1 MFYAKAKELNLSRPK
16 MSNPF
21 KFKSIPKLNAA
32 SLVFLALV
40 LGAGLYRSAGQKA
53 SAGQCAGSLSTAQR
67 MAPFAKGEVAAVA
80 VNAKPAQLPKLD
92 FLGPASAR
100 LDLDHF
106 KGRTILLN
114 LWATWCVPCRTEMPA
129 LDVLQSTL
137 GSTQFEVVS
146 INIDQR
152 NLERPKTFLDEIKV
166 SHLAYYSDP
175 SAATF
180 QSLKTIGKAFGMPTT
195 LIISPEGCEL
205 ANLAGPADWAS
216 TDAQALIKSAL
227 GL

>member
-1 MFYAKAKELNLSRPK
+1 MFYAKAKDLNLLRTK
-16 MSNPF
+16 MSHPF
-21 KFKSIPKLNAA
+21 TFKSIPKLNAA
-32 SLVFLALV
+32 TLAFLVLV
-40 LGAGLYRSAGQKA
+40 LGAGLYRSTGKNT
-53 SAGQCAGSLSTAQR
+53 STAQCAQSKVTAQH
-67 MAPFAKGEVAAVA
+67 MAPFAKGEVAAVS
-80 VNAKPAQLPKLD
+80 VSAKPAQLPKLD
-92 FLGPASAR
+92 FLGPAGEKI
-100 LDLDHF
+100 DLDHF

-137 GSTQFEVVS
+137 GSDHFEVVS
-146 INIDQR
+146 VNIDQR
-152 NLERPKTFLDEIKV
+152 NLERPKTFLNEIKV
-166 SHLAYYSDP
+166 SHLTYYSDP

-216 TDAQALIKSAL
+216 SDGQAFIKATL
-227 GL
+227 GQ